1 MDAQPAREQRTTTP
15 TRSIVEV
22 ADVVKR
28 FGQHAALDGVT
39 LDVRAGECVGLLGPN
54 GAGKTTLLSLLL
66 GLRSPTTGTVRL
78 FDGDPLDVRTR
89 TRVGSTP
96 QASALPEALKVGE
109 VLDYVA
115 AHFPRPAA
123 RGGLV
128 DAFDLGPL
136 LGKQCGSLSG
146 GQQRRLAV
154 ALAFVGDP
162 ELVLLDEPT
171 TGLDVDARRSLWD
184 ALRAKHRSG
193 CAVIVTSHHLEE
205 IEQLAERVV
214 VIDHGSVITDGS
226 LAAVVGSV
234 SRRRVTMRGVDVA
247 RIQAIDADA
256 LTEAV
261 EGSASGGRTADV
273 GLVTALV
280 RDSDAFIRS
289 LVASGAPFTDLT
301 VRGATLEEAFLA
313 MTQNAQNRS

>member
-1 MDAQPAREQRTTTP
+1 MNAQPTT
-15 TRSIVEV
+15 IVEV
-22 ADVVKR
+22 DNVVKR
-28 FGQHAALDGVT
+28 FGPNVALDGVS
-39 LDVRAGECVGLLGPN
+39 LDVAAGECVGLLGPN

-66 GLRSPTTGTVRL
+66 GLRAPTTGTVRL
-78 FDGDPLDVRTR
+78 FGGDPLDVRRR

-115 AHFPRPAA
+115 AHFPKPAA

-128 DAFDLGPL
+128 DAFDLGSL
-136 LGKQCGSLSG
+136 LKKQCGSLSG

-184 ALRAKHRSG
+184 ALRAKHRAG

-214 VIDHGSVITDGS
+214 VIDHGNVITDGS
-226 LAAVVGSV
+226 LASVVGSV
-234 SRRRVTMRGVDVA
+234 SRRRVTMRGVDA
-247 RIQAIDADA
+247 DRILTIDADA
-256 LTEAV
+256 LTE
-261 EGSASGGRTADV
+261 TADA

-289 LVASGAPFTDLT
+289 LVASGATFADLT

-313 MTQNAQNRS
+313 MTQNPQASQLGKNSQNRS

>member
-1 MDAQPAREQRTTTP
+1 MNAQPTT
-15 TRSIVEV
+15 IVEV
-22 ADVVKR
+22 DNVVKR
-28 FGQHAALDGVT
+28 FGPNVALDGVS
-39 LDVRAGECVGLLGPN
+39 LDVAAGECVGLLGPN

-78 FDGDPLDVRTR
+78 FGGDPLDVRRR

-115 AHFPRPAA
+115 AHFPKPAA

-136 LGKQCGSLSG
+136 LKKQCGSLSG

-184 ALRAKHRSG
+184 ALRAKHRAG

-214 VIDHGSVITDGS
+214 VIDHGNVITDGS
-226 LAAVVGSV
+226 LASVVGSV
-234 SRRRVTMRGVDVA
+234 SRRRVTMRGVDA
-247 RIQAIDADA
+247 DRILTIDPDA
-256 LTEAV
+256 LTE
-261 EGSASGGRTADV
+261 TADA

-289 LVASGAPFTDLT
+289 LVASGATFADLT

-313 MTQNAQNRS
+313 MTQNPQASQLGKNSQNRS